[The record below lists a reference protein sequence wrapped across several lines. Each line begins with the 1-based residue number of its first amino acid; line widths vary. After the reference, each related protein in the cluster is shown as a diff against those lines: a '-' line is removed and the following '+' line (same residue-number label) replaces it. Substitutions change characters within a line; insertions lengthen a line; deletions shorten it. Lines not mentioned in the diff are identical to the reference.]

1 MFYYTNQLVK
11 TGTVMNILTAVNET
25 YLEPLSVMLYS
36 LAVHHPLPLNVFILH
51 LGIAKDKMNFRGK

>member
-36 LAVHHPLPLNVFILH
+36 LAVHHPLPLNRSEERRV
-51 LGIAKDKMNFRGK
+51 GKECRL